1 MTRME
6 KKDLWVRQPI
16 REAVARKKVGVIQP
30 GKLEITMEDFIGIK
44 HVHADY
50 SPEITDEAT
59 QQLLKERL
67 VLTHEKLAEALK
79 TAEQSYTNRLKF
91 PPKADSDSEEAAN
104 CDHSPDSKSSSNK
117 SDTTSEESANYSPP
131 NHKDPTYQSG
141 KTMAYLRLYR
151 EVFLNFLSCS

>member
-1 MTRME
+1 ME

-16 REAVARKKVGVIQP
+16 REAVARNKVGVIQP

-104 CDHSPDSKSSSNK
+104 CDHNPDSKSSSNK

-131 NHKDPTYQSG
+131 NQKDPTYQSG

-151 EVFLNFLSCS
+151 EVFS